1 MGAAPA
7 STSPDA
13 GLILDRYRPLRPLGS
28 GGSASV
34 WLAHDTRQD
43 REVALKIVRREGKAA
58 ARADREVDAA
68 ARLRHPR
75 CLRVL
80 ALDRDD
86 DHVYVAYEYVRG
98 RTLRE
103 ALGSGEMS
111 DRDAVEAA
119 AQILDGLA
127 HAHGKRIVHR
137 DVKPANVML
146 DEGDAISVRLLDFG
160 LAHLEEAETLTA
172 VGDVPG
178 TLTYVSPERLAGR
191 PTTGAADVWATGVVL
206 WEALAGWH
214 PFASSSPIET
224 ARRIR
229 EGAQPLGTLRP
240 DLPADLCTL
249 VDRML
254 DLDPRRRPSAKHLA
268 RALRDAFAETQ
279 RRPRPAASLSSLRE
293 RAVHAGLTAAFAAV
307 AAFTLPFFPSGWPVV
322 LGALAGALAL
332 RSPRF
337 GFALA
342 LAVPIL
348 PLGNIALGL
357 GIAYAAI
364 AAGWFALF
372 WRRPT
377 DGFIFLA
384 GPALAPLGAIGLLPL
399 VLQRVEDRVRQVATV
414 FMATI
419 AAGIFASLAGG
430 LFPFGER
437 LAGLDLAET
446 TRPDIAAAAAADS
459 LAARPGLFVVA
470 AILAAASLTVPVARR
485 HGLWGLAFWGS
496 GFAAAM
502 LLLPLAAGT
511 VVSAPA
517 VLPGIWAA
525 VAWLAAPEFRPAG
538 TPESERPLS
547 APWPAPSA

>member
-1 MGAAPA
+1 MGAAHA
-7 STSPDA
+7 STSSDP
-13 GLILDRYRPLRPLGS
+13 GLILGRYRPLRPLGS

-34 WLAHDTRQD
+34 WLAQDTKED

-58 ARADREVDAA
+58 ARAEREVDAA

-119 AQILDGLA
+119 AQILEGLA
-127 HAHGKRIVHR
+127 HAHGKRVVHR

-191 PTTGAADVWATGVVL
+191 QTTAAADVWATGVVL

-229 EGAQPLGTLRP
+229 EGAQPLATLRP

-254 DLDPRRRPSAKHLA
+254 DLDPRRRPNAKQLP
-268 RALRDAFAETQ
+268 RALRDAFAVTQ
-279 RRPRPAASLSSLRE
+279 RRPRPAASLTSLRG
-293 RAVHAGLTAAFAAV
+293 RAVHAGLTAVFAGV
-307 AAFTLPFFPSGWPVV
+307 AAFVLPFFPNGWPFV

-342 LAVPIL
+342 LAVPVL

-357 GIAYAAI
+357 AGAYALV
-364 AAGWFALF
+364 AAAWFVLF
-372 WRRPT
+372 WARPT
-377 DGFIFLA
+377 DGFLFLA
-384 GPALAPLGAIGLLPL
+384 GPALAPFGAIGLLPL
-399 VLQRVEDRVRQVATV
+399 VLQRVDNRVRQVATIV
-414 FMATI
+414 MATL
-419 AAGIFASLAGG
+419 ATATFASLAGG
-430 LFPFGER
+430 LLPFGEK
-437 LAGLDLAET
+437 LTKLDLAET
-446 TRPDIAAAAAADS
+446 TRPDVAAGAVAS
-459 LAARPGLFVVA
+459 VLGTQPGLLLVA
-470 AILAAASLTVPVARR
+470 AVLAAATLTVPIAKQ

-496 GFAAAM
+496 GFAAGM
-502 LLLPLAAGT
+502 LLVPLAAGT

-525 VAWLAAPEFRPAG
+525 VAWLAAPAFRRAETPA
-538 TPESERPLS
+538 SELPTS
-547 APWPAPSA
+547 AALPIVSA

>member
-7 STSPDA
+7 STTPNA
-13 GLILDRYRPLRPLGS
+13 ELILGRYRPLRPLGS

-34 WLAHDTRQD
+34 WLAQDTKED
-43 REVALKIVRREGKAA
+43 REVALKVVRREGKAA
-58 ARADREVDAA
+58 ARAEREVDAA

-75 CLRVL
+75 CLRVH

-98 RTLRE
+98 RTLRD

-111 DRDAVEAA
+111 DRDAVEAV
-119 AQILDGLA
+119 AQILEGLA
-127 HAHGKRIVHR
+127 HAHSKRIVHR

-146 DEGDAISVRLLDFG
+146 DEGEQISVRLLDFG

-191 PTTGAADVWATGVVL
+191 PTTAAADVWAAGVVL

-214 PFASSSPIET
+214 PFASASPIET

-229 EGAQPLGTLRP
+229 EGAQPLATLRP
-240 DLPADLCTL
+240 DLPADLCLL

-254 DLDPRRRPSAKHLA
+254 DLDPRRRPTAKQLP
-268 RALRDAFAETQ
+268 RALRDTFAATQ
-279 RRPRPAASLSSLRE
+279 RRPRPAVSLSSLRE
-293 RAVHAGLTAAFAAV
+293 RAVHAGLTATFTAA
-307 AAFTLPFFPSGWPVV
+307 AAFFLPFFPTGWPVV
-322 LGALAGALAL
+322 LGVLAGALAL

-342 LAVPIL
+342 LVVPLL

-357 GIAYAAI
+357 AAAYAFLG
-364 AAGWFALF
+364 AAWLALF

-377 DGFIFLA
+377 DGFLFLA
-384 GPALAPLGAIGLLPL
+384 GPALAPLGAIGFLPL
-399 VLQRVEDRVRQVATV
+399 VMQRIENRARQVATV
-414 FMATI
+414 VMATVT
-419 AAGIFASLAGG
+419 AAIFVSLAGG
-430 LFPFGER
+430 L
-437 LAGLDLAET
+437 LALGDRFATLDLSET
-446 TRPDIAAAAAADS
+446 TRPDVAAGAALHALTAK
-459 LAARPGLFVVA
+459 PGLFLVA
-470 AILAAASLTVPVARR
+470 AVLVAASLTVPIAKQ

-496 GFAAAM
+496 GFAAGM

-511 VVSAPA
+511 FVSAPA

-525 VAWLAAPEFRPAG
+525 VIWLALPEFHPAE
-538 TPESERPLS
+538 TAESERSRSS
-547 APWPAPSA
+547 AVPAPSA

>member
-1 MGAAPA
+1 MGAAHA
-7 STSPDA
+7 STSSDP
-13 GLILDRYRPLRPLGS
+13 GLILGRYRPLRPLGS

-34 WLAHDTRQD
+34 WLAQDMKED

-58 ARADREVDAA
+58 ARAEREVDAA

-119 AQILDGLA
+119 AQILEGLA
-127 HAHGKRIVHR
+127 HAHGKRVVHR

-191 PTTGAADVWATGVVL
+191 QTTAAADVWATGVVL

-229 EGAQPLGTLRP
+229 EGAQPLATLRP

-254 DLDPRRRPSAKHLA
+254 DLDPRRRPNAKQLP
-268 RALRDAFAETQ
+268 RALREAFAVTQ
-279 RRPRPAASLSSLRE
+279 RRPRPAASLTSLRG
-293 RAVHAGLTAAFAAV
+293 RAVHAGLTAVFAGV
-307 AAFTLPFFPSGWPVV
+307 AAFVLPFFPNGWPFV

-342 LAVPIL
+342 LVVPIL

-357 GIAYAAI
+357 AGAYAI
-364 AAGWFALF
+364 VAAAWFVLF
-372 WRRPT
+372 WARPT
-377 DGFIFLA
+377 DGFLFLA
-384 GPALAPLGAIGLLPL
+384 GPALAPFGAIGLLPL
-399 VLQRVEDRVRQVATV
+399 VLQRVDNRVRQVATIV
-414 FMATI
+414 MATL
-419 AAGIFASLAGG
+419 ATATFASLAGG
-430 LFPFGER
+430 LLPFGEK
-437 LAGLDLAET
+437 LATLDLAET
-446 TRPDIAAAAAADS
+446 TRPDVAAGAVASA
-459 LAARPGLFVVA
+459 LGTQPGLFLVA
-470 AILAAASLTVPVARR
+470 AVLAAATLTVPIAKQ

-496 GFAAAM
+496 GFAA
-502 LLLPLAAGT
+502 G
-511 VVSAPA
+511 
-517 VLPGIWAA
+517 
-525 VAWLAAPEFRPAG
+525 AAPRAARRRSRG
-538 TPESERPLS
+538 ERPGRATGDLGGGRLARRTGVPPCRDARVG
-547 APWPAPSA
+547 APHLCCAADR

>member
-1 MGAAPA
+1 MGAAHA
-7 STSPDA
+7 STSSDP
-13 GLILDRYRPLRPLGS
+13 GLILGRYRPLRPLGS

-34 WLAHDTRQD
+34 WLAHDSKED

-58 ARADREVDAA
+58 ARAEREVDAA

-119 AQILDGLA
+119 AQILEGLA
-127 HAHGKRIVHR
+127 HAHGKRVVHR

-191 PTTGAADVWATGVVL
+191 QTTAAADVWATGVVL

-229 EGAQPLGTLRP
+229 EGAQPLATLRP

-254 DLDPRRRPSAKHLA
+254 DLDPRRRPAAKQLP

-279 RRPRPAASLSSLRE
+279 RRPRPAASLTSLRG
-293 RAVHAGLTAAFAAV
+293 RAVHAGLTADLRRCRRLRAPV
-307 AAFTLPFFPSGWPVV
+307 LPER
-322 LGALAGALAL
+322 LAL
-332 RSPRF
+332 RPRCARRRARA
-337 GFALA
+337 ALA
-342 LAVPIL
+342 
-348 PLGNIALGL
+348 AL
-357 GIAYAAI
+357 
-364 AAGWFALF
+364 
-372 WRRPT
+372 
-377 DGFIFLA
+377 
-384 GPALAPLGAIGLLPL
+384 
-399 VLQRVEDRVRQVATV
+399 RVR
-414 FMATI
+414 
-419 AAGIFASLAGG
+419 
-430 LFPFGER
+430 PR
-437 LAGLDLAET
+437 PRRAGLPAGEH
-446 TRPDIAAAAAADS
+446 RPGARRCVRGRGRGVVRALLEPSDRRIPLPRRSCARAGRRDRPPAARAAARRQPRA
-459 LAARPGLFVVA
+459 PGRN
-470 AILAAASLTVPVARR
+470 RR
-485 HGLWGLAFWGS
+485 HGHARRGDLRHARRR
-496 GFAAAM
+496 
-502 LLLPLAAGT
+502 
-511 VVSAPA
+511 APPVRRQVRKPRA
-517 VLPGIWAA
+517 SPRRPG
-525 VAWLAAPEFRPAG
+525 PTSPQGR
-538 TPESERPLS
+538 SR
-547 APWPAPSA
+547 APWARSRASSSSPRSWPPRR